1 MGLAWALG
9 ARRTHSS
16 CTKPLYMNYLR
27 GSLSFVLI
35 KLCNKKPSRLL
46 CGFYSQPPYNKQQQ

>member
-16 CTKPLYMNYLR
+16 CTKPLYIELPER
-27 GSLSFVLI
+27 LVELCVLI
-35 KLCNKKPSRLL
+35 KLCNKKPMTLVL
-46 CGFYSQPPYNKQQQ
+46 TPSQAYVVALIV